1 MASPSSPAARSS
13 QQQQSDPSTWALV
26 AVRVPPGALG
36 LIVSKSADPTRGQVI
51 VDGFRPVGT
60 NGECGVL
67 QQHGQIT
74 RGSVLLGV
82 NEFDFTD
89 ASKLSFDKIR
99 EILIQTSGLERV
111 VRFRVPPAVVPVAVA
126 SIVAPDAEV
135 NANITTTARFADVY
149 EMGKELGS
157 GTFSVVREATHHV
170 TGEKFAIKCIKRDE
184 LSKDDLA
191 ALMLEVAILKQM
203 QHPHI
208 VKLFDVFQEDKYY
221 YLVTEFMAGGEL
233 FDRIVEKNFY
243 SEREA
248 RDLVKIL
255 LESIQ
260 YMHDAD
266 VVHRDLKP
274 ENLLLTSKDDVADI
288 KLADFGFAKQV
299 QMDDK
304 GLATACGTPG
314 YVAPEILQAKPYGKA
329 VDIWSIGV
337 ITYILLCGYPPFH
350 DDNQGVLF
358 RKIKT
363 GRFEFD
369 SPYWD
374 NVSSEAKD
382 LILKMLVLNP
392 NERWTAAQL
401 LEHTWITGANV
412 NTAQLTGA
420 LIELRKFTARRKFK
434 AAVSTVKAT
443 ISLTKKLTLMG
454 LKDNSNSSNSTGSSD
469 TTTTSSSSSALPAAP
484 AVQNASSSSPTNGSS
499 TAAPVPPAAPS
510 ILLEGKQRARTDTE
524 LIVCFPMPTF
534 IHRFA
539 HLTAM
544 RTSKIT
550 KSYEVARVRKCL
562 KPFRVDNQINKRG
575 TQDTHKAIQAASTD
589 MFKFFSR
596 AKKPHA
602 SSDHTDGSPTD
613 ISDWDIVQVVVPPGP
628 LGIML
633 DGSRA
638 SSVVLDAF
646 EALPD
651 GRKGVLELHGG
662 ITHGSVLAKVNEFD
676 FLATKMTLME
686 AGHVLRETAHLERT
700 LTFKVPPQCRASK
713 TAKEEKAT
721 LLSGVTTS
729 SALNVLSDVDSEED
743 AHTPSTRGSF
753 TNTMLRKPSLTES
766 GSTIVVSVKGS
777 PLDPITAKKKNKF
790 VTVDIPPGP
799 LGLNLDGASLE
810 SAVVLG
816 FIPLPDGSKGALE
829 LHGGVK
835 AGSVLIEINDENVS
849 KMSLDMVRARLGAL
863 AGSPRC
869 LLFRLPPSASASK
882 RASQASM
889 LSRPRS
895 IVTKVKVTVDEDLD
909 LRRKLE
915 LALVMKFDK
924 RKISRKECWFLI
936 DAQWMTHWVAFV
948 GQNGPLPGP
957 ITNEVLL
964 QPEWRERLRGEFP
977 GEPDT
982 LRQGLERMIHYRCVN
997 PMVWCILSELHGPGD
1012 SPVLVRYVL
1021 DINADP
1027 VDKESVQCILHDPQP
1042 TAAALVLELL
1052 SKCRRETV
1060 VED

>member
-1 MASPSSPAARSS
+1 MMASPSPRAA
-13 QQQQSDPSTWALV
+13 QPPQHADPSSWALV

-51 VDGFRPVGT
+51 VDGFRPVGA
-60 NGECGVL
+60 NGERGAL

-111 VRFRVPPAVVPVAVA
+111 VRFRVPPVTVAPVVVPP
-126 SIVAPDAEV
+126 APEV

-149 EMGKELGS
+149 QMGKELGS
-157 GTFSVVREATHHV
+157 GTFSVVREATHRV

-363 GRFEFD
+363 GQFEFD

-392 NERWTAAQL
+392 NERWTAPQL

-454 LKDNSNSSNSTGSSD
+454 LKDNSSNATSSSSNSTGSSSG
-469 TTTTSSSSSALPAAP
+469 TTISSSSSALPAAP
-484 AVQNASSSSPTNGSS
+484 PTAPNASSSSSPTNAS

-510 ILLEGKQRARTDTE
+510 
-524 LIVCFPMPTF
+524 
-534 IHRFA
+534 
-539 HLTAM
+539 
-544 RTSKIT
+544 
-550 KSYEVARVRKCL
+550 
-562 KPFRVDNQINKRG
+562 
-575 TQDTHKAIQAASTD
+575 
-589 MFKFFSR
+589 
-596 AKKPHA
+596 
-602 SSDHTDGSPTD
+602 
-613 ISDWDIVQVVVPPGP
+613 
-628 LGIML
+628 
-633 DGSRA
+633 
-638 SSVVLDAF
+638 VL
-646 EALPD
+646 
-651 GRKGVLELHGG
+651 
-662 ITHGSVLAKVNEFD
+662 
-676 FLATKMTLME
+676 
-686 AGHVLRETAHLERT
+686 
-700 LTFKVPPQCRASK
+700 
-713 TAKEEKAT
+713 
-721 LLSGVTTS
+721 
-729 SALNVLSDVDSEED
+729 
-743 AHTPSTRGSF
+743 
-753 TNTMLRKPSLTES
+753 
-766 GSTIVVSVKGS
+766 
-777 PLDPITAKKKNKF
+777 
-790 VTVDIPPGP
+790 
-799 LGLNLDGASLE
+799 
-810 SAVVLG
+810 
-816 FIPLPDGSKGALE
+816 
-829 LHGGVK
+829 
-835 AGSVLIEINDENVS
+835 
-849 KMSLDMVRARLGAL
+849 
-863 AGSPRC
+863 
-869 LLFRLPPSASASK
+869 
-882 RASQASM
+882 
-889 LSRPRS
+889 
-895 IVTKVKVTVDEDLD
+895 
-909 LRRKLE
+909 
-915 LALVMKFDK
+915 
-924 RKISRKECWFLI
+924 
-936 DAQWMTHWVAFV
+936 
-948 GQNGPLPGP
+948 
-957 ITNEVLL
+957 
-964 QPEWRERLRGEFP
+964 
-977 GEPDT
+977 
-982 LRQGLERMIHYRCVN
+982 
-997 PMVWCILSELHGPGD
+997 
-1012 SPVLVRYVL
+1012 
-1021 DINADP
+1021 
-1027 VDKESVQCILHDPQP
+1027 
-1042 TAAALVLELL
+1042 
-1052 SKCRRETV
+1052 
-1060 VED
+1060 